1 MAENNA
7 LGRLMTIQYIYIY
20 IYTLTS
26 EQLGGG
32 EAIMLQSKAYMWY
45 NLLPKNQFLRK

>member
-7 LGRLMTIQYIYIY
+7 LGRLMTIQYIY

>member
-7 LGRLMTIQYIYIY
+7 LGRLMTIQYT
-20 IYTLTS
+20 YTLTS